1 MSSKIHF
8 YFDVRLEYYFFIN
21 GQKNG
26 LSKSET
32 FPEQENALNN
42 VECDLKV
49 FINQESLINSY
60 SNSVSLKT
68 ILYMPFLYLFV
79 IIYIEFN

>member
-1 MSSKIHF
+1 ML
-8 YFDVRLEYYFFIN
+8 RLEYYFFIN

-32 FPEQENALNN
+32 FPEQGNALNN

-49 FINQESLINSY
+49 FINQESLAYWHAISDDFY
-60 SNSVSLKT
+60 CLKYN
-68 ILYMPFLYLFV
+68 IWNFEM
-79 IIYIEFN
+79 